1 MNAQEIIKKS
11 ALIEKTLQEQ
21 GLQEKAK
28 SFMSENSVI
37 KTEELEKTLKEMQA
51 KDRDLKVGIIGRVKA
66 GKSSL
71 LNALIFEGVEVLP
84 KAATPMTASLTILK
98 YAKTLSAEVEF
109 YSPKDIAELENEHE
123 RYVREFNRI
132 VDEEVKKQKEKQSLA
147 NRAKEGIKSLSNKLS
162 RNKNPEAA
170 PKENILSDEEI
181 VKRAERIAKNEL
193 EKDTKLVS
201 SYDQYEKMKKSGS
214 LNTEKLDPCIQAN
227 SLQELNQKLLQFVGA
242 DGKYMPYTKAVQISL
257 NNPNLKDLEVI
268 DTPGV
273 NDPIASREERTKALL
288 KDCDVVFIVS
298 PSGQF
303 LTDSDMSLF
312 DRVSNKEG
320 LQEIY
325 FVASQADSA
334 VLSMS
339 EVEKSNQHLP
349 TALENAQKSLSS
361 QLNNIMGKLIE
372 TYPNQREVF
381 EKAIKNGV
389 ILASGVCFS
398 MHKDFN
404 NQASWERSQKTEEY
418 HNALRNLK
426 DSYPD
431 AFSSD
436 DKSEESLL
444 FLSNMGAIEERLK
457 KAAQE
462 KEKIML
468 KNLESKI
475 ESQANNLHSLIA
487 QLLQDLEEEK
497 KRVKNAD
504 ISAIKEQIKAYE
516 NLSNEIETG
525 FDEVYGNFIK
535 DFFINIED
543 GLEKTL
549 EEFIQK
555 TEKDNEN
562 QKGKEDEYFTKKVK
576 QDGFLG
582 SVARFFG
589 QGFSDEWGYEQKE
602 FYKKVTSV
610 KAGAVLDYLTEMH
623 ERCESAL
630 NDSADSFKVVFKKEL
645 YAKVFSQL
653 REIISDD
660 LIDEVAFKKSVKAV
674 LDSIEFKEFD
684 YADKLPGEIRGK
696 TGFLK
701 GDEANAFIQS
711 VENHARGFE
720 AEAKQDVKGYIGGL
734 RENLKKQNFASDTLK
749 KLKENMQDL
758 HNQAQNKEQSI
769 AQLDAQIQ
777 ALKGIQ

>member
-1 MNAQEIIKKS
+1 MNAQELIKKS
-11 ALIEKTLQEQ
+11 ALIEKVLQEQ

-28 SFMSENSVI
+28 PFMSDNAVV

-51 KDRDLKVGIIGRVKA
+51 EDRDLKVGIIGRVKA

-98 YAKTLSAEVEF
+98 YANTLSAEVEF
-109 YSPKDIAELENEHE
+109 YSPKDIAELKNEHE

-132 VDEEVKKQKEKQSLA
+132 VEEEVKKQKEKQSLS
-147 NRAKEGIKSLSNKLS
+147 NRAKEGFKNLSNKFS
-162 RNKNPEAA
+162 RNKSTEAA

-181 VKRAERIAKNEL
+181 NNRAERIAKSEL
-193 EKDTKLVS
+193 EKDTRLVS
-201 SYDQYEKMKKSGS
+201 SHDQCEKIKKSGS
-214 LNTEKLDPCIQAN
+214 LNTENLDPRIQAN

-242 DGKYMPYTKAVQISL
+242 NGKYMPYTKAVRISL

-288 KDCDVVFIVS
+288 KDCDVVFIIS
-298 PSGQF
+298 PSNQF
-303 LTDSDMSLF
+303 LTDSDMGLF

-339 EVEKSNQHLP
+339 EVEKSRQHLP
-349 TALENAQKSLSS
+349 TALENAQKALSS
-361 QLNNIMGKLIE
+361 QLNNIMGALIQN
-372 TYPNQREVF
+372 YPNQQEIF

-398 MHKDFN
+398 MYKDFS
-404 NQASWERSQKTEEY
+404 NQASWERNQKTEEY
-418 HNALRNLK
+418 HNALRNLR
-426 DSYPD
+426 DAYPD

-436 DKSEESLL
+436 DKSKESLL

-462 KEKIML
+462 KEKIMSQRL
-468 KNLESKI
+468 QDYAQ
-475 ESQANNLHSLIA
+475 SQANNLHSFIT

-497 KRVKNAD
+497 KRIKNAD
-504 ISAIKEQIKAYE
+504 ISAIKKQI
-516 NLSNEIETG
+516 
-525 FDEVYGNFIK
+525 EVYEKLSG
-535 DFFINIED
+535 NIEMKFR
-543 GLEKTL
+543 EAY
-549 EEFIQK
+549 EEFILHFINNIRAGLDETLKKAIQTAK
-555 TEKDNEN
+555 VGAEEEERVERYTER
-562 QKGKEDEYFTKKVK
+562 VK
-576 QDGFLG
+576 QGGAWGSFKRNFLFW
-582 SVARFFG
+582 A
-589 QGFSDEWGYEQKE
+589 DDDAGYD
-602 FYKKVTSV
+602 KVERTRAVV

-623 ERCESAL
+623 ESCEKAL
-630 NDSADSFKVVFKKEL
+630 NRSADSFKVVFKKEL

-660 LIDEVAFKKSVKAV
+660 LIDEVAFKKSVEAV
-674 LDSIEFKEFD
+674 LNPIKFEEFD
-684 YADKLPGEIRGK
+684 YTDKLPGEIRGK

-711 VENHARGFE
+711 VENHVRGFE
-720 AEAKQDVKGYIGGL
+720 AEAKQDVKGYVQGL
-734 RENLKKQNFASDTLK
+734 RENLEKQNFASDTLK
-749 KLKENMQDL
+749 KLQKDMQNL
-758 HNQAQNKEQSI
+758 HNQEQNKEQSI
-769 AQLDAQIQ
+769 AQLDAQIK